1 MENEKIKTH
10 KAYANILSSSEILKK
25 SLNDIQKI
33 DFKEK
38 AFGKDPS
45 EKLKLAKK
53 HYLVTVIDEVLRI
66 AELKGWQLCVHELQI
81 YVYNG
86 IFWNTI
92 KSEEFQT
99 FLGLAAEK
107 MGVDRYDAKLFS
119 FREELFKQFIN
130 TAYLP
135 NPEKVKNLVLLNCKN
150 GTLEI
155 TEKGTVLRK
164 HKPEDFLTYVLS
176 FEYNEAKKAPIFEK
190 FLNEVL
196 EDEKQKVLAEY
207 FAYIFIST
215 KVLKLEKVLMLY
227 GGGSN
232 GKSVIYEIMSVLLGS
247 ENVTNYSLE
256 NLTDHTGYYR
266 AMISGKLLNYASE
279 ISNRIDPTIFKQI
292 ASGETITGRLPYGK
306 PINVDDY
313 AKLIFNTNDLPR
325 TTETTHAFFRRFLI
339 IHFDKT
345 IPEEQQDKELANKI
359 IETELSGVLNWILQ
373 GLQRLLNQ
381 KGFTYSKAIE
391 KALNAYKVNADEVR
405 QFLNDNNYQ
414 SSESEVV
421 LLQDLYN
428 DFKVF
433 CYNEGYIKIITK
445 QELKRRL
452 SEAGISTVR
461 RSKGFYVLITN
472 NK

>member
-1 MENEKIKTH
+1 MEQDKQKTH
-10 KAYANILSSSEILKK
+10 KVTAKILSSSEILKN
-25 SLNDIQKI
+25 SLNDIQKV

-38 AFGKDPS
+38 AFGKDYN

-53 HYLVTVIDEVLRI
+53 HYLVTVIDEVLRV

-86 IFWNTI
+86 VFWNTI

-99 FLGLAAEK
+99 FLGIAAEK

-135 NPEKVKNLVLLNCKN
+135 TPEKVKNLVLLNCKN

-155 TEKGTVLRK
+155 TEKGSVLRK

-176 FEYNEAKKAPIFEK
+176 FEYNKNKTAPMFNK

-207 FAYIFIST
+207 FGYIFIST

-256 NLTDHTGYYR
+256 NLTDNTGYYR

-345 IPEEQQDKELANKI
+345 IPEEQQDRELSNKI
-359 IETELSGVLNWILQ
+359 IENELSGVLNWILQ

-381 KGFTYSKAIE
+381 KGFSSSKAIE
-391 KALNAYKVNADEVR
+391 KALNAYKVNADLVR
-405 QFLNDNNYQ
+405 QFLNDKTYHK
-414 SSESEVV
+414 SDTETI
-421 LLQDLYN
+421 LLQDFYN
-428 DFKVF
+428 EFKVF
-433 CYNEGYIKIITK
+433 CYDEGYVRIITK
-445 QELKRRL
+445 QEFKKRL
-452 SEAGISTVR
+452 SDTGIQNVR
-461 RSKGFYVLITN
+461 RAEGIKVLITK

>member
-1 MENEKIKTH
+1 MEQEKQKTH
-10 KAYANILSSSEILKK
+10 KAYAKILSSSEILKK

-38 AFGKDPS
+38 AFGKDYN

-86 IFWNTI
+86 VFWNTI

-155 TEKGTVLRK
+155 TEKGSVLRK
-164 HKPEDFLTYVLS
+164 HNPEDFLTYVLS
-176 FEYNEAKKAPIFEK
+176 FEYDEAKKAPMFNK

-196 EDEKQKVLAEY
+196 EEEKQKVLAEY
-207 FAYIFIST
+207 FAYVFVSP

-256 NLTDHTGYYR
+256 NLTDNTGYYR

-359 IETELSGVLNWILQ
+359 IESELSGVLNWILQ
-373 GLQRLLNQ
+373 GLKRLLSQ
-381 KGFTYSKAIE
+381 KGFSYSKAIE
-391 KALNAYKVNADEVR
+391 KALNAYKVNADVVR

-414 SSESEVV
+414 SSEKEVV
-421 LLQDLYN
+421 LLQELYN

-452 SEAGISTVR
+452 NEAGINAVR
-461 RSKGFYVLITN
+461 RSKGYYVLIT
-472 NK
+472 KQ

>member
-1 MENEKIKTH
+1 MEPEKQKTH
-10 KAYANILSSSEILKK
+10 KAITKILSSSEILKK
-25 SLNDIQKI
+25 SLNDIQRI

-38 AFGKDPS
+38 AFGKDYN

-53 HYLVTVIDEVLRI
+53 HYLVTVIEEVLRI
-66 AELKGWQLCVHELQI
+66 AELKGWQLCVHDLQI
-81 YVYNG
+81 YIYNG
-86 IFWNTI
+86 VFWNTI
-92 KSEEFQT
+92 KSEQFLT

-107 MGVDRYDAKLFS
+107 MGVDRYDAKLYS

-135 NPEKVKNLVLLNCKN
+135 SPEKVNNLVLLNSKN

-155 TEKGTVLRK
+155 TEKGYVLRK

-176 FEYNEAKKAPIFEK
+176 FEYDETKEAPMFQK

-196 EDEKQKVLAEY
+196 EEEKQKVLAEY
-207 FAYIFIST
+207 FAYIFVSP

-232 GKSVIYEIMSVLLGS
+232 GKSVIYEIMSALLGS

-256 NLTDHTGYYR
+256 NLTENTGYYR

-313 AKLIFNTNDLPR
+313 AKLIFNTNDLPQ

-345 IPEEQQDKELANKI
+345 IPEERQDRELANKI
-359 IETELSGVLNWILQ
+359 IEFELSGVLNWILQ
-373 GLQRLLNQ
+373 GLKRLLSQ
-381 KGFTYSKAIE
+381 KGFSYSKAIE
-391 KALNAYKVNADEVR
+391 KALNAYKVNTDVVR
-405 QFLNDNNYQ
+405 QFLNENNYQ
-414 SSESEVV
+414 SSEKEVV

-428 DFKVF
+428 AFKAF
-433 CYNEGYIKIITK
+433 CYNEGYVKIITK

-452 SEAGISTVR
+452 NEAGIYTVR
-461 RSKGFYVLITN
+461 RSKGYSVLITN
-472 NK
+472 Q

>member
-1 MENEKIKTH
+1 MEQEKHKTH
-10 KAYANILSSSEILKK
+10 KAYAKILSSSEILKK

-38 AFGKDPS
+38 AFGKDYN
-45 EKLKLAKK
+45 EKLRLSKK
-53 HYLVTVIDEVLRI
+53 HYLVTVIDEVLSI

-86 IFWNTI
+86 VFWNTI
-92 KSEEFQT
+92 KSEQFQK

-107 MGVDRYDAKLFS
+107 MGVDKYDAKLFS

-155 TEKGTVLRK
+155 TEKGSVLRK

-176 FEYNEAKKAPIFEK
+176 FEYDEEKKAPMFNK

-196 EDEKQKVLAEY
+196 EEENQKVLAEY
-207 FAYIFIST
+207 FAYIFVSP
-215 KVLKLEKVLMLY
+215 KVLKLEKVLILY

-232 GKSVIYEIMSVLLGS
+232 GKSVIYEIMNALLGS

-256 NLTDHTGYYR
+256 NLTDNTGYYR

-306 PINVDDY
+306 PIEIDDY
-313 AKLIFNTNDLPR
+313 AKLVFNANVLPS
-325 TTETTHAFFRRFLI
+325 TTETSHAFFRRFLI
-339 IHFDKT
+339 IHFNKT
-345 IPEEQQDKELANKI
+345 IPEEQQDRELANKI
-359 IETELSGVLNWILQ
+359 IECELSGVLNWILQ
-373 GLQRLLNQ
+373 GLKRLLNQ
-381 KGFTYSKAIE
+381 KGFSYSKPIE
-391 KALNAYKVNADEVR
+391 KALNAYKVNADVVR
-405 QFLNDNNYQ
+405 QFLNENNYQ
-414 SSESEVV
+414 SSENEVV
-421 LLQDLYN
+421 LLQELYN

-433 CYNEGYIKIITK
+433 CYNEGNKIITK

-452 SEAGISTVR
+452 NEVGINTVR
-461 RSKGFYVLITN
+461 RSKGYYVLII
-472 NK
+472 KQ

>member
-1 MENEKIKTH
+1 MEQQKQKTH
-10 KAYANILSSSEILKK
+10 KALTKILSSSEILKK

-38 AFGKDPS
+38 AFGKDYN

-86 IFWNTI
+86 VFWNTI

-176 FEYNEAKKAPIFEK
+176 FEYNETKKAPMFEK

-196 EDEKQKVLAEY
+196 EEEKQKVLAEY

-345 IPEEQQDKELANKI
+345 IPEEQQDRELAKKI
-359 IETELSGVLNWILQ
+359 IENELSGVLNWILQ

-391 KALNAYKVNADEVR
+391 KALNAYKNDADVVR
-405 QFLNDNNYQ
+405 QFLRDNNYK
-414 SSESEVV
+414 SSETGKI
-421 LLQDLYN
+421 LLKEIYIE
-428 DFKVF
+428 FRIF
-433 CYNEGYIKIITK
+433 CINEGYVKIISKPMFHKRIKELGIISKRLAPGDTLLISK
-445 QELKRRL
+445 Q
-452 SEAGISTVR
+452 
-461 RSKGFYVLITN
+461 
-472 NK
+472 

>member
-1 MENEKIKTH
+1 MEQEKQKTH
-10 KAYANILSSSEILKK
+10 KAYTKILSSSEILKK
-25 SLNDIQKI
+25 SLDDIKKI

-38 AFGKDPS
+38 AFGKEYN

-53 HYLVTVIDEVLRI
+53 HYLVTVIDEILRI
-66 AELKGWQLCVHELQI
+66 AELKGWQLCVHDLQI

-86 IFWNTI
+86 VFWNTI
-92 KSEEFQT
+92 KSEQFQT

-155 TEKGTVLRK
+155 TEKGFVLRK

-176 FEYNEAKKAPIFEK
+176 FEYDEVKKAPMYNK
-190 FLNEVL
+190 FLNEIL
-196 EDEKQKVLAEY
+196 EEEKQKVLAEY
-207 FAYIFIST
+207 FAYIFVSP

-256 NLTDHTGYYR
+256 NLTDNTGYYR

-345 IPEEQQDKELANKI
+345 IPEKQQDRELANKI
-359 IETELSGVLNWILQ
+359 IESELSGVLNWILE
-373 GLQRLLNQ
+373 GLKRLLSQ
-381 KGFTYSKAIE
+381 KGFSYSKAIE

-414 SSESEVV
+414 SSENEVV
-421 LLQDLYN
+421 LLQKLYN

-452 SEAGISTVR
+452 NEAGINAVR
-461 RSKGFYVLITN
+461 RSKGYYVLIT
-472 NK
+472 KQ

>member
-1 MENEKIKTH
+1 MEQEKQKTH
-10 KAYANILSSSEILKK
+10 KAITKILSSSEILKK
-25 SLNDIQKI
+25 SLNDIQRI

-38 AFGKDPS
+38 AFGKDYN

-53 HYLVTVIDEVLRI
+53 HYLVTVIEEVLRI
-66 AELKGWQLCVHELQI
+66 AELKGWQLCVHDLQI
-81 YVYNG
+81 YIYNG
-86 IFWNTI
+86 VFWNTI
-92 KSEEFQT
+92 KSEQFQT

-130 TAYLP
+130 IAYLP
-135 NPEKVKNLVLLNCKN
+135 NPEKVKNLVFLNCKN

-155 TEKGTVLRK
+155 TEKGCVLRK

-176 FEYNEAKKAPIFEK
+176 FEYDEAKKAPMFNK

-196 EDEKQKVLAEY
+196 EKEKQKVLAEY
-207 FAYIFIST
+207 FAYIFVSP

-256 NLTDHTGYYR
+256 NLTDNTGYYR

-313 AKLIFNTNDLPR
+313 AKLIFNTNDLPQ

-345 IPEEQQDKELANKI
+345 IPEEQQDRELANKI
-359 IETELSGVLNWILQ
+359 IESELPGVLNWVLQ
-373 GLQRLLNQ
+373 GLKRLLSQ
-381 KGFTYSKAIE
+381 KGFSYSKAIE
-391 KALNAYKVNADEVR
+391 KALNAYKVNTDVVR

-414 SSESEVV
+414 SSENKVV
-421 LLQDLYN
+421 FLQELYN

-452 SEAGISTVR
+452 NEAGINVVR
-461 RSKGFYVLITN
+461 RSKGYYVLIT
-472 NK
+472 KQ